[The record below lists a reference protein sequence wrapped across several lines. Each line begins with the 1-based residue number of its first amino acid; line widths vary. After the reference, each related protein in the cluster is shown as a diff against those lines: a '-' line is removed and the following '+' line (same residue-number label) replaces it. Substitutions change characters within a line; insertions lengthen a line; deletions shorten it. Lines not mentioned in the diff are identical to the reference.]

1 MNQTD
6 IAIVGGGLAGVGLA
20 EQLHRQ
26 GVDYQLFEARDRL
39 GGRIESTAYDGA
51 RFDLGPAWFWHI
63 QPRLTAACERFGIH
77 VFEQFSDGE
86 LLFEDSGRQVH
97 RGLGF
102 ASMAG
107 SLRIDGGA
115 SALID
120 ALSRDLPTTRLHL
133 DAAVQSVSKQGSLQ
147 LKNGSTWQARRI
159 ILAIPPR
166 IAAQLRFDPELT
178 ADQRQRLTRTPTW
191 MAGQAKFIAIYEAP
205 FWRQEGLSGDAMSQ
219 SGPLME
225 IHDASPAAGRPGALF
240 GFFSV
245 PASARKAN
253 REALVSASLAQ
264 LGRLFGSRAEKPVK
278 TVIRDWA
285 TEPDTATDADQGFG
299 MEHPSTEITGRIQ
312 SIWHGQVLFGASEM
326 APQFGGYM
334 EGALEQAQR
343 VAQHVLGETAN
354 LRSTLLA
361 GSPDSPHQP

>member
-39 GGRIESTAYDGA
+39 GGRIESKAYDGA
-51 RFDLGPAWFWHI
+51 RFDLGPAWFWHV
-63 QPRLTAACERFGIH
+63 QPRLTAACERFGID

-102 ASMAG
+102 AS
-107 SLRIDGGA
+107 
-115 SALID
+115 
-120 ALSRDLPTTRLHL
+120 
-133 DAAVQSVSKQGSLQ
+133 
-147 LKNGSTWQARRI
+147 
-159 ILAIPPR
+159 
-166 IAAQLRFDPELT
+166 
-178 ADQRQRLTRTPTW
+178 
-191 MAGQAKFIAIYEAP
+191 
-205 FWRQEGLSGDAMSQ
+205 
-219 SGPLME
+219 
-225 IHDASPAAGRPGALF
+225 
-240 GFFSV
+240 
-245 PASARKAN
+245 
-253 REALVSASLAQ
+253 LVSASLAQ